1 MELEGIRAW
10 LEWNGLR
17 CETIYNLLN
26 SELSTLF
33 HVSNGGPIKDLIRST
48 YCQYTQQRRLAGIL
62 KTDHGDIHLAGPIW
76 SSAWLHLRGR
86 AVVSREVHLSNGPLT
101 RTSLEASHR

>member
-17 CETIYNLLN
+17 CETIYNFLLN

-33 HVSNGGPIKDLIRST
+33 HVSNGGPIRTLSDRLTANTRNREDLP
-48 YCQYTQQRRLAGIL
+48 AF
-62 KTDHGDIHLAGPIW
+62 
-76 SSAWLHLRGR
+76 
-86 AVVSREVHLSNGPLT
+86 
-101 RTSLEASHR
+101 